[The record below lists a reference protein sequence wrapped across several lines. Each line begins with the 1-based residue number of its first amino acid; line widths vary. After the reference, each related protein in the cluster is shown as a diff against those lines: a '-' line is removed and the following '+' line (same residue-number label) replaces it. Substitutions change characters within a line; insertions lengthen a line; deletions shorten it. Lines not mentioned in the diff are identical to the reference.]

1 MLRLY
6 FSQFFASFF
15 IGLRRIYSRT
25 DVRNLITDICSLLAA
40 DLILWLINWNFIKS
54 YISFDQ
60 KQAVLYSI

>member
-1 MLRLY
+1 MCFHNGALVLCYALVMLRLY

-40 DLILWLINWNFIKS
+40 DLILWVIN
-54 YISFDQ
+54 
-60 KQAVLYSI
+60 